1 MVRAIVMD
9 GIAAEVTVFIHIP
22 SAVINIPFAVKAVPD
37 ITARNFLISHAAAV
51 PKPQITD
58 NENGTGELNVQI
70 GALVVQ
76 IVAVQLIHPLHPL
89 AFGEV
94 GVLLLQVFPPVVVVN
109 VVAPNDVSAVL
120 HCVRPS
126 LSAIRNCPNSVKAYQ
141 FVRSKRL
148 SLNRPLVSICPLTSR
163 FRA

>member
-1 MVRAIVMD
+1 MICAVVMD
-9 GIAAEVTVFIHIP
+9 GIAAEVAVFIHIP
-22 SAVINIPFAVKAVPD
+22 SAVINIPFAVKAVPNVA
-37 ITARNFLISHAAAV
+37 ARNLLISHATAV
-51 PKPQITD
+51 PKSQITD
-58 NENGTGELNVQI
+58 NENGTGELDVQI

-76 IVAVQLIHPLHPL
+76 IVAVQFIHQRHTLG
-89 AFGEV
+89 FGEV
-94 GVLLLQVFPPVVVVN
+94 GVLFLQVLSPVIVVN
-109 VVAPNDVSAVL
+109 VIAPNDVSAVL

-148 SLNRPLVSICPLTSR
+148 SLNRPLVSTRPLTSR